1 MGLPIVYTAIFG
13 NYDVLLPPLH
23 PGGATWKAYADTG
36 FRAPRPWKVSSHRS
50 HLRDQRHSR
59 YCKINSHILFPDDE
73 ITIWHD
79 GNIQLTRPIQDY
91 VDLLKDGDFAM
102 LRHSIRSCIY
112 EEAKMC
118 KAYYK
123 APHERVDAQMRAYRE
138 DGFPEEYGLHV
149 AFIVVRRNTPFTTH
163 LNEVWWREVAKH
175 TVRDQLS
182 FNYCLWKEGIDIV
195 DIPPAGGYYKRHR
208 HIVHKRIR
216 YR

>member
-13 NYDVLLPPLH
+13 NYDALKPPCYSK
-23 PGGATWKAYADTG
+23 GARWVAFTDAGFKA
-36 FRAPRPWKVSSHRS
+36 PSPWRVIPHRFP
-50 HLRDQRHSR
+50 LRDQRHSR

-123 APHERVDAQMRAYRE
+123 APHKDIDAQMRVYRE

-149 AFIVVRRNTPFTTH
+149 AFIVVRRNTPFTTR
-163 LNEVWWREVAKH
+163 LNEAWWKEVNEH

-182 FNYCLWKEGIDIV
+182 FNYCLWKMGITIV
-195 DIPPAGGYYKRHR
+195 DIPSTGRYYKRHR